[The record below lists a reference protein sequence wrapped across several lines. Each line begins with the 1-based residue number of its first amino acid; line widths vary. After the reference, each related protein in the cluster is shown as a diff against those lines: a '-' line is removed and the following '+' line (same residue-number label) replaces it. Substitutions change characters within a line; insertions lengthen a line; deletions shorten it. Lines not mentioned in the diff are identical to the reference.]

1 MELKWATAAVLL
13 SLPLATPS
21 FQRRLLPLKIRL
33 GFIPCTPE
41 YVPNKSCEI
50 TSRTHSFSST
60 HQHTSGDARDDH
72 YATSASN
79 SFGLYV
85 HIPFCRRR
93 CNYCDFAIV
102 PIGIKESPTTIN
114 NSGFEKLN
122 SEYTNAL
129 LTELSIIASSST
141 AKIPLRSI
149 YFGGG
154 TPSLAPMSTLQ
165 DIMTAI
171 YKAVDAPFKLNNDA
185 EVTIEMDPGTFDLSG
200 LKAIKEMGF
209 NRISLGVQSLNDDIL
224 TTLGRVHRSSD
235 VYDSIDMIGQVF
247 GEDANYSIDLISGVP
262 GLTLPK
268 WTETLNKATQLRPRP
283 YHISLYDLQVEKGT
297 AFGKWYDEGDPRD
310 HNSVTIS
317 NAESIQGATASRP
330 ALPSA
335 EECAWMYRYASGY
348 LRSKGYEHY
357 EISSYAYTGPRNE
370 SHRSKH
376 NQIYWEI
383 NGQWYAI
390 GLGSTSNVNGIQFAR
405 PRALSDYNTW
415 ASSLKRDVSHNLLHK
430 PPWLLSSTDT
440 DEEYNK
446 LLDVV
451 MTRLRTSDGLD
462 LDWIAQHSSY
472 NESQIAAILRGFE
485 LALELKLG
493 TATVSLGAEYGVIR
507 LSDPN
512 GFLFSNNII
521 SSSKSYR
528 IHMCIEMT
536 ESNQVI
542 AFISIHGA

>member
-1 MELKWATAAVLL
+1 MKLKWAPAAVLL
-13 SLPLATPS
+13 SLPVATCSFLPPKLRLA
-21 FQRRLLPLKIRL
+21 
-33 GFIPCTPE
+33 FITTYTSE
-41 YVPNKSCEI
+41 ALQNKKCKN
-50 TSRTHSFSST
+50 TSRHSYSPT
-60 HQHTSGDARDDH
+60 HQTSNDTREDQDA
-72 YATSASN
+72 AGTSDG
-79 SFGLYV
+79 FGLYI

-102 PIGIKESPTTIN
+102 PIGIKESPTTTY

-122 SEYTNAL
+122 REYTDAL

-165 DIMTAI
+165 EIMNAI
-171 YKAVDAPFKLNNDA
+171 YKSADAPFKLNNDA
-185 EVTIEMDPGTFDLSG
+185 EVTIEMDPGTFDLDR
-200 LKAIKEMGF
+200 LREIKEMGF

-247 GEDANYSIDLISGVP
+247 GQDANYSIDLISGVP
-262 GLTLPK
+262 DLTLPK
-268 WTETLNKATQLRPRP
+268 WTETLNKATQLRPLP
-283 YHISLYDLQVEKGT
+283 LHISLYDLQVEKGT
-297 AFGKWYDEGDPRD
+297 AFGKWYDGNDTRD
-310 HNSVTIS
+310 HNPVNVSS
-317 NAESIQGATASRP
+317 AASILGATSSHP

-357 EISSYAYTGPRNE
+357 EISSYAYIGPGNT

-376 NQIYWEI
+376 NQIYWEMT
-383 NGQWYAI
+383 GQWYAV
-390 GLGSTSNVNGIQFAR
+390 GLGSTSNVNGIHFAR

-415 ASSLKRDVSHNLLHK
+415 AISLKQNAIKNSLHK
-430 PPWLLSSTDT
+430 PPWLLPSTGANEKYD
-440 DEEYNK
+440 K
-446 LLDVV
+446 LLDVI

-462 LDWIAQHSSY
+462 LDWIAQQSSY

-493 TATVSLGAEYGVIR
+493 TATIAPGAKYGIIR
-507 LSDPN
+507 LTDPS
-512 GFLFSNNII
+512 GYLFSNNII
-521 SSSKSYR
+521 SNSKL
-528 IHMCIEMT
+528 H
-536 ESNQVI
+536 
-542 AFISIHGA
+542 